1 MESIR
6 YHPLV
11 SNDDEGTERV
21 PLFYTEDRQ
30 TVSERHDL
38 YLEEAVPHYYRLCA
52 KHPHTEDDAA
62 KYRVRCPLCG
72 RTMKTISRPTDHHRL
87 SLYCCS
93 ECSGK
98 EQ

>member
-38 YLEEAVPHYYRLCA
+38 
-52 KHPHTEDDAA
+52 
-62 KYRVRCPLCG
+62 
-72 RTMKTISRPTDHHRL
+72 
-87 SLYCCS
+87 
-93 ECSGK
+93 
-98 EQ
+98 